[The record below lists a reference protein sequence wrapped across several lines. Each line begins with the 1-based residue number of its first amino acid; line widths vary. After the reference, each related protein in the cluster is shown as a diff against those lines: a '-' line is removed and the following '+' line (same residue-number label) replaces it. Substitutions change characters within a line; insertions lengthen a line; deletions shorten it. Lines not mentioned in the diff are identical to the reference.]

1 MDNAKP
7 GDLKVEK
14 WDEEKD
20 GKLSESS
27 LEQKLRR
34 QGYKF
39 IRYDFP
45 PGMHFPDH
53 THGVSKKDAILRGQ
67 MKFCMYGQ
75 TVILG
80 PGDMIQVPQD
90 RVHNATVV
98 GKDFLVFYD
107 ATRDPN
113 AEITKEELDSDEN

>member
-14 WDEEKD
+14 WNEDKD
-20 GKLSESS
+20 GKLSESN
-27 LEQKLRR
+27 LENKLRR

-45 PGMHFPDH
+45 PGMCFPDH
-53 THGVSKKDAILRGQ
+53 THGTPKKDAILKGS

-75 TVILG
+75 TVVLG
-80 PGDMIQVPQD
+80 PGDMIQVPGNTI
-90 RVHNATVV
+90 HNAIVL
-98 GKDFLVFYD
+98 GREFLVFYD

-113 AEITKEELDSDEN
+113 ADITKEELSET

>member
-14 WDEEKD
+14 WNEEKD

-53 THGVSKKDAILRGQ
+53 THGRHSERTDEVLYVWTDRYSWPRGHDSGAS
-67 MKFCMYGQ
+67 GQ
-75 TVILG
+75 
-80 PGDMIQVPQD
+80 
-90 RVHNATVV
+90 
-98 GKDFLVFYD
+98 
-107 ATRDPN
+107 
-113 AEITKEELDSDEN
+113 SS